1 MSEQE
6 LNLRKYVIKTFI
18 DDSKG
23 KFDVID
29 GMLEKANN
37 EEELER
43 VLGYLKYY
51 LFGLNNNVE
60 KLNIFNDGKSR

>member
-60 KLNIFNDGKSR
+60 KLNIFNDGKSK